1 MSGCLEKYL
10 PAFVTIISV
19 PSEWNS
25 SHKLFISKS
34 TLAFISPLHNGL
46 DAAAC
51 EQEDWTGGGL
61 EAGELPVSLSS
72 SESSGIRC
80 WLFTPLTGALFPVP
94 TFMRRSEIEIKST
107 DDNERSG
114 KPQERHLGAMID
126 GARDV
131 EATHLCVRVVNYL
144 PFREAVF
151 ASSSG
156 SSDSGAKMLGLR
168 VVLCRSSVQ

>member
-1 MSGCLEKYL
+1 M
-10 PAFVTIISV
+10 
-19 PSEWNS
+19 
-25 SHKLFISKS
+25 
-34 TLAFISPLHNGL
+34 HNGL

-51 EQEDWTGGGL
+51 EQEDWIGGGL
-61 EAGELPVSLSS
+61 AAGELPASLSS
-72 SESSGIRC
+72 SESSGISC
-80 WLFTPLTGALFPVP
+80 WLFTPLMGALFPVP
-94 TFMRRSEIEIKST
+94 TFTRRSEIEIKNT
-107 DDNERSG
+107 DDNEPSE
-114 KPQERHLGAMID
+114 KPQERFPGAMID

-131 EATHLCVRVVNYL
+131 GATHLYTRGAIYL

>member
-1 MSGCLEKYL
+1 MNACLKNYL

-34 TLAFISPLHNGL
+34 TRALISPLHNGL

-51 EQEDWTGGGL
+51 EQEDWTCGGL
-61 EAGELPVSLSS
+61 EAGELPSLSS

-80 WLFTPLTGALFPVP
+80 WLFTPLMGALFPVP
-94 TFMRRSEIEIKST
+94 TFMRRSAKEVKST

-114 KPQERHLGAMID
+114 KPHARYPGAMID

-131 EATHLCVRVVNYL
+131 GATRLCVRVVSYL

-151 ASSSG
+151 ASSSC
-156 SSDSGAKMLGLR
+156 SSDSGVKMLGLR